1 MIVILCDM
9 GDPVGHETGD
19 EADAELQD
27 KGLRRAGHIDRID
40 QVRDGHSQGT
50 GDAAVPA
57 SEDQS
62 CQDAERVADMQR
74 HHSAAG
80 GWHRDLQERECHIA
94 ESGHQ
99 SREYKLVC
107 SFIQLRRILSDCSTF
122 NRARS
127 GHRSLLPHKTGCLFL

>member
-9 GDPVGHETGD
+9 GDPVGHKTGD

-40 QVRDGHSQGT
+40 QISDGHSQGA
-50 GDAAVPA
+50 GDAAVPSA
-57 SEDQS
+57 EDQS
-62 CQDAERVADMQR
+62 RQDAERVADMQR
-74 HHSAAG
+74 HHAAAG
-80 GWHRDLQERECHIA
+80 SGHWDLQECECHIA

-99 SREYKLVC
+99 SREYKFVR
-107 SFIQLRRILSDCSTF
+107 SFIQLRRILSGCSTF
-122 NRARS
+122 NGARS